1 MKNGIRAMLTEK
13 VRNLWRLEQEQ
24 PLQVSVMG
32 QTGVGKSSLVNTLFG
47 ANFKVSSTRPETLE
61 PQKLDDVVNGHKIEF
76 WDLPGLGETTLH
88 DEQYLA
94 AYKSRLHSSH
104 VVIWAIHADSRSF
117 SFDRTALEK
126 LLASF
131 PDRDQKI
138 EVMNKIIFVL
148 TKVDLLTP
156 SPWVLAK
163 MGIHG
168 VFTAH
173 GKTEELLAEK
183 EQYFQEALVAHF
195 SSLLKA
201 QTFHGGNF
209 TIKDDHLEYDEY
221 SVTYTGWL
229 SKSRFEELNKR
240 HPEHR
245 EVFTR
250 LYNAHRVI
258 PCSSS
263 FHFHLDLL
271 MQVIVDKLAP
281 QAIASF
287 EHFQPREN
295 ALRTLSFTKAKYFRN
310 MIILDTTQQKIYD
323 LTTIDHS
330 LDGDQ

>member
-1 MKNGIRAMLTEK
+1 MKNGIFAMLADK
-13 VRNLWRLEQEQ
+13 VKLLWRLEEVQ

-32 QTGVGKSSLVNTLFG
+32 QTGVGKSSVVNALFG

-61 PQKLDDVVNGHKIEF
+61 PQKWDDEIDGHRLEF
-76 WDLPGLGETTLH
+76 WDLPGLGETAVR
-88 DEQYLA
+88 DERYLE
-94 AYKSRLHSSH
+94 AYKSRLLSSH
-104 VVIWAIHADSRSF
+104 IVIWAIHADSRSL

-131 PDRDQKI
+131 SDRDQKV

-163 MGIHG
+163 LGTQG

-173 GKTEELLAEK
+173 GKTEELLTEK
-183 EQYFQEALVAHF
+183 ELYFQEALVAHF
-195 SSLLKA
+195 GSLLKA

-209 TIKDDHLEYDEY
+209 TIKDEHLAYDEY

-240 HPEHR
+240 YPEHR
-245 EVFTR
+245 DVFTR

-263 FHFHLDLL
+263 FHFNLDLL
-271 MQVIVDKLAP
+271 MQVIVDKLAT

-287 EHFQPREN
+287 EHVQPRKHS
-295 ALRTLSFTKAKYFRN
+295 LKTLPFAKAKHLGN
-310 MIILDTTQQKIYD
+310 MIILDTARQKLYD
-323 LTTIDHS
+323 LRTIDQS
-330 LDGDQ
+330 SDIDQ